1 MPAALLFL
9 AQVLAAQ
16 SHPAAARDEVEL
28 VTEQAPPAGASA
40 APDEAALSQPE
51 AGPEAPAEDS
61 APAEPDEAELIPQ
74 EIGGAETAANARSIF
89 VSATF
94 APQVRWLRDD
104 LAVPLPG
111 TPASGRD
118 IVSRFYADLRA
129 NPEIARTL
137 SLHLSARVNWIE
149 PIEGRYSD
157 KRLRVDAREAFLT
170 WSPNPEVIIE
180 TGRINARVGVAIGY
194 NPTDFFRAR
203 TVVDPVTVDPSVL
216 RLNRLGVAMA
226 RLTGV
231 RGPGAVSLSV
241 APRLEER
248 EPVTLGR
255 RSFADLRLGRTNAAT
270 AVELRGGW
278 DSPGGT
284 SLQLSA
290 FVREQRAASFG
301 LNLVTGLGDSAT
313 IFVEATARKTSDVL
327 SEAVAEGVV
336 AGELP
341 SFALQ
346 LFPAASSRYRPSAAL
361 GITYTTSSKMTL
373 TVEFDLNG
381 AGLTK
386 GQWHDRVDRAL
397 ARGPLGSGAFWY
409 ARSLVQQQQELIS
422 RQQLFV
428 RAAWD
433 EAFGREQLSLSTLLL
448 TPITDRSGLLQSAV
462 DYRLSNGWSLGGLVQ
477 ISTGPRRSIYGSSP
491 QAGGVQLYAT
501 RYF

>member
-1 MPAALLFL
+1 MPAALLCL

-16 SHPAAARDEVEL
+16 SHPVAAQDEVEL
-28 VTEQAPPAGASA
+28 VIGQAPPAGASA
-40 APDEAALSQPE
+40 GTADAALSEPE
-51 AGPEAPAEDS
+51 TGAEAPAEGS
-61 APAEPDEAELIPQ
+61 APAEPDEAELIPKDSD
-74 EIGGAETAANARSIF
+74 GAQAAVNARSIF

-111 TPASGRD
+111 SPASGRD
-118 IVSRFYADLRA
+118 IVSRLYADVRA

-137 SLHLSARVNWIE
+137 SLHLSARLNWIE

-157 KRLRVDAREAFLT
+157 NRLRVDAREAFLT

-180 TGRINARVGVAIGY
+180 TGRINARVGVALGY
-194 NPTDFFRAR
+194 NPTDFFRGR

-226 RLTGV
+226 RLTGL
-231 RGPGAVSLSV
+231 RGPAAVALSV
-241 APRLEER
+241 APRLEAR
-248 EPVTLGR
+248 EPVVFGH

-278 DSPGGT
+278 EFPGGT

-290 FVREQRAASFG
+290 FVRERRAGAFG

-313 IFVEATARKTSDVL
+313 IFLEATARKTSDVL
-327 SEAVAEGVV
+327 SEAVAEGV
-336 AGELP
+336 ASGELP
-341 SFALQ
+341 PFALQ
-346 LFPAASSRYRPSAAL
+346 IFPAATSRYRHAAAL

-386 GQWHDRVDRAL
+386 GQWHDRVDGAL
-397 ARGPLGSGAFWY
+397 ARGVLGSGAFWY

-433 EAFGREQLSLSTLLL
+433 EAFGRKQLSLSTLLL
-448 TPITDRSGLLQSAV
+448 SPITDRSGLLQSAV

-491 QAGGVQLYAT
+491 QAGGIQLYAT